1 MDSEGLELLNMISL
15 EISYIMDS
23 EGLELLNM
31 KTKDLFVF
39 DQKVINEYVL
49 ILVDTN
55 YEFGKD
61 KNGMI

>member
-1 MDSEGLELLNMISL
+1 MHNKLISL
-15 EISYIMDS
+15 KISYIMDS

-39 DQKVINEYVL
+39 DQKVINEYGL
-49 ILVDTN
+49 ILVNTN